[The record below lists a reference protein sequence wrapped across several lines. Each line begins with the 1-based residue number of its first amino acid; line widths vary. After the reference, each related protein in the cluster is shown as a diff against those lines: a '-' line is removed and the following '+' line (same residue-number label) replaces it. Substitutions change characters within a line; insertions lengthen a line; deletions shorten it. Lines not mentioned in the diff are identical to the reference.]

1 MCYNN
6 TVNNNFGSQMKYLT
20 VVLVSIALSG
30 CAAPLQMLANS
41 YNHADP
47 CQARAELNRP
57 QGYQR
62 PSWCGASGNRA
73 TVYDVNGRVT
83 GYIKP

>member
-1 MCYNN
+1 MK
-6 TVNNNFGSQMKYLT
+6 TLIVIGSAVLLT
-20 VVLVSIALSG
+20 G

-41 YNHADP
+41 YNQNDP

-62 PSWCGASGNRA
+62 PSWCGAGGNRA

>member
-1 MCYNN
+1 MCYTIRVFNSSKGN
-6 TVNNNFGSQMKYLT
+6 KMKSIVILATLT
-20 VVLVSIALSG
+20 LTG
-30 CAAPLQMLANS
+30 CAAPLQMLANH
-41 YNHADP
+41 YNQNDP

-62 PSWCGASGNRA
+62 PNWCGAAGNRA
-73 TVYDVNGRVT
+73 TIYDVNGRVT

>member
-1 MCYNN
+1 
-6 TVNNNFGSQMKYLT
+6 MKTLI
-20 VVLVSIALSG
+20 VIASAVLLSG
-30 CAAPLQMLANS
+30 CQSFGQMVAHS
-41 YNHADP
+41 YNMADP

-62 PSWCGASGNRA
+62 PSWCGAGGNRA